1 MRVVFRR
8 EGRSGIITGRCRFAT
23 CSFCRSTVVVRGRW
37 VLGERIAMKRSFS
50 GEGRVRK
57 GVGRIKEYL

>member
-8 EGRSGIITGRCRFAT
+8 EGRRVIIMGRCCFAM
-23 CSFCRSTVVVRGRW
+23 CSFCRSMVIVRGRW